1 VRISGSLGAVV
12 IRVMNAQRC
21 ALAMTW
27 LLLAVQAC
35 GCASESAARKPAPK
49 PQVVAPVIAPAEAP
63 VAEPA
68 PPPAVP
74 KSVRIRGL
82 TGTLNK
88 DDVHQTMEARQNE
101 LEACIQESRRRLRL
115 VSGKIQFSFKVD
127 AEGAVEDVHPT
138 ESNIGHYALES
149 CILRVLSETVFPK
162 PDGDASARFE
172 WGLTVEPATA
182 RAPEAIEADVLEK
195 VLDKHGSELR
205 EACETKKRERFTVTA
220 YINRKGKVVSAGALA
235 EPAEAAEKLECVL
248 DGIKHLR
255 MPKQKKD
262 AKVTFVLR

>member
-1 VRISGSLGAVV
+1 
-12 IRVMNAQRC
+12 M
-21 ALAMTW
+21 
-27 LLLAVQAC
+27 LLAAQAC
-35 GCASESAARKPAPK
+35 GCASESAARRPPPK
-49 PQVVAPVIAPAEAP
+49 PQITAPVIAP

-68 PPPAVP
+68 PVPPPAPVP
-74 KSVRIRGL
+74 ASVRIRGL

-101 LEACIQESRRRLRL
+101 LDACIHESRRRLRL
-115 VSGKIQFSFKVD
+115 VSGTIKFSFKVD

-138 ESNIGHYALES
+138 ESNIGHYTLES
-149 CILRVLSETVFPK
+149 CILRVLSETVFPR
-162 PDGDASARFE
+162 PDGSASARFD

-182 RAPEAIEADVLEK
+182 RAPQPIEPDVLEK
-195 VLDKHGSELR
+195 VLDKHGSEVR
-205 EACETKKRERFTVTA
+205 EACETKRRERFTVTA
-220 YINRKGKVVSAGALA
+220 YINRRGKVVSAGALA

-248 DGIKHLR
+248 DGIKGLR

>member
-1 VRISGSLGAVV
+1 VT
-12 IRVMNAQRC
+12 NAQRR
-21 ALAMTW
+21 ALAIMCVM
-27 LLLAVQAC
+27 LAAQAF
-35 GCASESAARKPAPK
+35 GCASEPAARMPAPK
-49 PQVVAPVIAPAEAP
+49 PQRVAPVLAPAAAP
-63 VAEPA
+63 E
-68 PPPAVP
+68 PPPQPVP
-74 KSVRIRGL
+74 ASVRIKGL

-101 LEACIQESRRRLRL
+101 LDACIHESRRRLRL
-115 VSGKIQFSFKVD
+115 VSGTIQFSFRVD
-127 AEGAVEDVHPT
+127 ADGAVEDVHPT

-162 PDGDASARFE
+162 PDGSASARFD

-182 RAPEAIEADVLEK
+182 RAPEPIEPDVLDK
-195 VLDKHGSELR
+195 VLDKHGGEVR

-220 YINRKGKVVSAGALA
+220 YINRRGKVVSAGALA
-235 EPAEAAEKLECVL
+235 QPAEAAEKLECVL
-248 DGIKHLR
+248 DGIKALR